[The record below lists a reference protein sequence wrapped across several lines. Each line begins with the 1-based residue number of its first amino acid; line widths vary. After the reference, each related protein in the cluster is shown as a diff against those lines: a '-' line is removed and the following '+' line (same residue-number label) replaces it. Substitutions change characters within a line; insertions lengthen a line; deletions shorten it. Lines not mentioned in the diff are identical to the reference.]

1 MENQFIGFKVGQRW
15 RTQMG
20 EVFVIKEIRM
30 GEEYPL
36 VCISMKSGKKYYFDE
51 DGYEVAGY
59 PTDNDLIEELSHGD
73 R

>member
-1 MENQFIGFKVGQRW
+1 
-15 RTQMG
+15 MG
-20 EVFVIKEIRM
+20 EVFVIKEIRL

-59 PTDNDLIEELSHGD
+59 PSDNDLIEELSHGE